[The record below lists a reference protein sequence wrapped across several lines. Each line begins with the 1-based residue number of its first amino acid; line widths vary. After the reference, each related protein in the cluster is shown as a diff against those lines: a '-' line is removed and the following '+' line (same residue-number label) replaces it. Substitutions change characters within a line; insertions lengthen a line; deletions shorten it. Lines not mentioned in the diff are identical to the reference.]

1 MHINKHD
8 GDDKD
13 NDEVE
18 PANDTNAA
26 TWIRIGTS
34 SFRSS
39 ISLLAF
45 VSATLI
51 LLYSPACIVGVT
63 YVLY

>member
-18 PANDTNAA
+18 ANDTNAA

-39 ISLLAF
+39 FFFAL
-45 VSATLI
+45 ATL
-51 LLYSPACIVGVT
+51 LLCSLACIVGVT
-63 YVLY
+63 

>member
-18 PANDTNAA
+18 ANDTNAA

-34 SFRSS
+34 SFGSS

-45 VSATLI
+45 VSATLL

>member
-18 PANDTNAA
+18 ANDTNAA

-39 ISLLAF
+39 ISFLSF
-45 VSATLI
+45 VSATLL

-63 YVLY
+63 CVLY

>member
-18 PANDTNAA
+18 ANDTNAA

-34 SFRSS
+34 SFCSS
-39 ISLLAF
+39 ISFLAF
-45 VSATLI
+45 VKA
-51 LLYSPACIVGVT
+51 
-63 YVLY
+63 